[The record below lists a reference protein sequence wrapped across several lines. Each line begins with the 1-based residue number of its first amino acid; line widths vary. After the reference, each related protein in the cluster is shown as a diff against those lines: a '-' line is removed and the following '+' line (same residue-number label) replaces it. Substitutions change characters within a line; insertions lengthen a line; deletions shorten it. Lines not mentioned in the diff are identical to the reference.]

1 MKSILFTCLVI
12 IFVFSASSCKKKES
26 TIPLSTADSMTM
38 RYNGGFGPVADLR
51 IYSMANGKVLE
62 DTSTP
67 PDNIYDTDLG
77 QEKYNKAAY
86 ILSEVPGELLKENGK
101 QYGTD
106 KYPDAGGV
114 QLTAYINGVAY
125 TWYFSE
131 YTEEMP
137 EYARVFA
144 DKLFKVKQT
153 LAN

>member
-1 MKSILFTCLVI
+1 MKSILFTSLAL
-12 IFVFSASSCKKKES
+12 IFIFAISSCRKKDNPKRYA
-26 TIPLSTADSMTM
+26 TADSMTM
-38 RYNGGFGPVADLR
+38 RYNGGFMPVADIR
-51 IYSMANGKVLE
+51 VYSLANSTVLE

-67 PDNIYDTDLG
+67 PDNVYDIDLG
-77 QEKYNKAAY
+77 QGKYNDAAY
-86 ILSEVPGELLKENGK
+86 ILNEIPGQLLKENGE
-101 QYGTD
+101 QYSTD
-106 KYPDAGGV
+106 KLPDAGGV

-131 YTEEMP
+131 YTDEMP